1 MPNTCRYLCLL
12 SILMVST
19 AALEGQAAL
28 PAPVASFPT
37 NEQLRHFKAMS
48 DPRLSPDGRRI
59 LVRITEPTADGAKSH
74 LWLLGTKDEEP
85 RQLTY
90 SVDADKAGEHDGNW
104 MPDGKSLLFLA
115 KRGEHTSLYRL
126 PMDGGEAEAFDLK
139 IRPVVD
145 ESKLRDALPPK
156 DEAAKGSAPAAA
168 KVGDEVA
175 IDVSEYRISPDGKWV
190 AIIAADPQTAGEKA
204 EKEAKA
210 DAEWVDHD
218 PHGSRLYL
226 LDMASRKLAP
236 VAVEPDVHGVD
247 WSNDSARLLAVAES
261 PNNAGDLG
269 PAASA
274 WIVTATDTS
283 HAEKVAALPATVES
297 AVWSLDGKS
306 IIYLAQARHDAPPGY
321 SDLYRYDVE
330 AKATHN
336 LSDGFRGSMG
346 RGEPVSLA
354 DGSVVELTE
363 EGFSG
368 KVAVF
373 GAGAEPEFLRLDPH
387 NIADLNTNVL
397 RNGWL
402 FLGSS
407 GGKPEALYF
416 TADLHAAPTQVK
428 TPALAPERILSVSPK
443 QLAWKSDGL
452 SIEGRLYLPPEA
464 ATKHVPLIVEV
475 HGGPLGAYADAYEP
489 WIDFLLGQGWAVL
502 RTNPRG
508 SSGYG
513 AAFAAANKNDLG
525 GGDYRDIMA
534 GVDFVVKTEP
544 IDVDR
549 MALMGY
555 SYGGE
560 MAGFVEGKT
569 QRFKAIIS
577 GAPVIDQHSEYGT
590 ESSSWYDRWYFGKPW
605 EHPEDA
611 WRQSPL
617 AMAGKAKTPFL
628 LLQGQSDT
636 TDPLGQSQEMY
647 RALRQMG
654 TPVELVTYPRDDHGP
669 LARALYGQPV
679 PEPWHGFDARRR
691 VVEFIQRAF
700 NGTVR

>member
-1 MPNTCRYLCLL
+1 
-12 SILMVST
+12 MVST
-19 AALEGQAAL
+19 AAMEGQAAL

-168 KVGDEVA
+168 KGGDEVA
-175 IDVSEYRISPDGKWV
+175 IDVLEYRISPDGKWV

-226 LDMASRKLAP
+226 LETASRKLKH
-236 VAVEPDVHGVD
+236 VEVEPDVREVA
-247 WSNDSARLLAVAES
+247 WSGDSSRMLAVAEA

-274 WIVTATDTS
+274 WIVTIADTS
-283 HAEKVAALPATVES
+283 RVERVTALPATLAS
-297 AVWSLDGKS
+297 AQWSPDGKS
-306 IIYLAQARHDAPPGY
+306 ILYLAQARHDAPPGY
-321 SDLYRYDVE
+321 SDLYLYDVE

-336 LSDGFRGSMG
+336 LSDGFRGSTG

-373 GAGAEPEFLRLDPH
+373 GAGAEPESLRLDPH
-387 NIADLNTNVL
+387 NIADLNTNAL

-407 GGKPEALYF
+407 GGRPEALYF
-416 TADLHAAPTQVK
+416 TTDLHAAPTQVK

-443 QLAWKSDGL
+443 PLAWKSDGL

-700 NGTVR
+700 NGTAR